1 VKNVKKVKNPTTHF
15 LLIKVHEEN
24 GNIPPQPL
32 EKQYFN
38 MEDLIA
44 LEARASQ
51 TITDSHLKKWVFSE
65 IEKAKQT
72 MPRLRTSPDLK
83 SLFETVGGYKK

>member
-1 VKNVKKVKNPTTHF
+1 
-15 LLIKVHEEN
+15 
-24 GNIPPQPL
+24 
-32 EKQYFN
+32 